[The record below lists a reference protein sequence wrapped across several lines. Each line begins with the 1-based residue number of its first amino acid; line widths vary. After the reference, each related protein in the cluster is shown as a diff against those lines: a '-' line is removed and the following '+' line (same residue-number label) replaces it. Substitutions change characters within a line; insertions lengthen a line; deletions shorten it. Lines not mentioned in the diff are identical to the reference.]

1 MRHLQTRCVFLQICY
16 ADADSRHPHPT
27 PFADTIYIGKLG
39 PAALGGVGVAIS
51 AQYSVS
57 KLYNE

>member
-1 MRHLQTRCVFLQICY
+1 VSFFKHAALTLSVGY
-16 ADADSRHPHPT
+16 PHPT